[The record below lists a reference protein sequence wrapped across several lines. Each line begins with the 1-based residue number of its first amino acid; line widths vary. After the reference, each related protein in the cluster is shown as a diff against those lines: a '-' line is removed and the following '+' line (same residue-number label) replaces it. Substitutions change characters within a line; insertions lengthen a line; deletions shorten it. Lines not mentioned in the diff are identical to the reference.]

1 MDSEPAGLLVQLSRE
16 LSSRLPAPWT
26 VCAGKLSMELVGDR
40 PVTKVFIDPTV
51 VNHPLLL
58 ASELARKVE
67 ELQDEVM
74 MHLAIPWPLPP
85 DGGRVSAVATSTGIQ
100 IEFVSGELSWSLREL
115 RT

>member
-1 MDSEPAGLLVQLSRE
+1 
-16 LSSRLPAPWT
+16 
-26 VCAGKLSMELVGDR
+26 MELVGVR
-40 PVTKVFIDPTV
+40 PVAKVLVDPAV
-51 VNHPLLL
+51 VNHPSLL

-67 ELQDEVM
+67 DIQDEVM

-85 DGGRVSAVATSTGIQ
+85 DGGRVSAVATPTGIQ